1 MGERLMMKK
10 IITKMVIIKLKSLR
24 NTRTLNNL
32 LNLVLNNK
40 ITMIKLNN
48 EITEIMILIDNL

>member
-1 MGERLMMKK
+1 MMKK